1 MCHQRMHHLTL
12 LQTGRVAV
20 MPVGFRTCLKNVLFS
35 RSLFQVL
42 LQESRSLNSDW
53 ALHWSQ
59 ILCTSEPTAARTCC
73 CPSEG
78 R

>member
-42 LQESRSLNSDW
+42 LQESRSLKSNW
-53 ALHWSQ
+53 ALH
-59 ILCTSEPTAARTCC
+59 
-73 CPSEG
+73 
-78 R
+78 